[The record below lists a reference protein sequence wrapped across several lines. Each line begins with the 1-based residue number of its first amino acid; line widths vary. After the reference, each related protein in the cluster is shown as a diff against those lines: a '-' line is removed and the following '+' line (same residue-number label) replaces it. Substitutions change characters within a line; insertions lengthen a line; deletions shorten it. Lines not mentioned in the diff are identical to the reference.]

1 MPTPTRRQI
10 SLGLAAA
17 AAAPIASG
25 QQAPGAPSMSQLAPT
40 DRLKGIDAEL
50 LEAVRNLP
58 DEAVTAETLATV
70 RARPT
75 PGPLPPPAPQLQ
87 TVMIPGPPGAPE
99 VLIRLIDPG
108 GEADRRPVFLHMHG
122 GGFVAGSAG
131 RNPAFLQTVAS
142 ELGCVVAS
150 VGYRLAPETP
160 FPGSLEDN
168 YAALRWLNRES
179 GRLRTDRDRILIG
192 GESAGGGHA
201 AMLAIAARNR
211 GEYGIAFQLLTY
223 PMLDDRTGSSRAAAA
238 HTGRVRWSAA
248 SNRFGWS
255 ALLGQ
260 PAGGDHPPEGAVP
273 ARIEDLSGLPPA
285 FIGVG
290 GLDLFLEEDIE
301 YARRL
306 TGAGVAC
313 ELLVAPGAYHGFD
326 VLAPEAAVSRR
337 FRQARLSALA
347 RALARAG

>member
-1 MPTPTRRQI
+1 M
-10 SLGLAAA
+10 S
-17 AAAPIASG
+17 PIARNE
-25 QQAPGAPSMSQLAPT
+25 
-40 DRLKGIDAEL
+40 RLEGIDPEL
-50 LEAVRNLP
+50 LEAVANLP
-58 DEAVTAETLATV
+58 DEPITAETLVSV

-87 TVMIPGPPGAPE
+87 RIMIPGPPGAPE
-99 VLIRLIDPG
+99 VLVQLIDPG
-108 GEADRRPVFLHMHG
+108 AGDDRRPVFLHMHG

-168 YAALRWLNRES
+168 YAALRWLNREAE
-179 GRLRTDRDRILIG
+179 RLRVDTDRILIG

-211 GEYGIAFQLLTY
+211 GEYRIAFQLLTY
-223 PMLDDRTGSSRAAAA
+223 PMLDDRTGSSKAAAA
-238 HTGRVRWSAA
+238 HTGRVRWNAA

-260 PAGGDHPPEGAVP
+260 PAGSDHPPEGAVP
-273 ARIEDLSGLPPA
+273 ARVEDLSGLPPA

-290 GLDLFLEEDIE
+290 GLDLFLEEDID

-306 TGAGVAC
+306 TAAGVAA
-313 ELLVAPGAYHGFD
+313 ELLVVPGAYHGFD
-326 VLAPEAAVSRR
+326 VLAPEAGVSRR

-347 RALARAG
+347 RALGRAI